1 MTITPTPATA
11 PMTTVHGFAIQVLA
25 FIPIPK
31 GDLKKQI
38 DVSQALIDLAEG
50 KKTIAEL
57 VPFMKGIEVR
67 QQHVGKRVTVAEA
80 TEWNKPKEEP
90 KQEEAPAGDQPET
103 AATAEP
109 ETKPKGKGKAKDQ
122 PQADLPDV
130 DLSGMDSNEE

>member
-1 MTITPTPATA
+1 MTITPTPAAA

-80 TEWNKPKEEP
+80 TEWNKPKEPP
-90 KQEEAPAGDQPET
+90 KQEEQQQDDGKT
-103 AATAEP
+103 EP
-109 ETKPKGKGKAKDQ
+109 NLLTQEDNGNGVKQKGKTKPD
-122 PQADLPDV
+122 
-130 DLSGMDSNEE
+130 